1 MTDEIAELDV
11 SETWKEKFRLIEK
24 AGGPTLPN
32 FNSLPFGERLKAN
45 FNILAFLLGPIYF
58 IAKGLW
64 RQGVLYFVM
73 AIVLIFILE
82 IAGLGKYG
90 NGIGYGF
97 AAIYAVRANV
107 CYYKKVVLGD
117 VSWL

>member
-1 MTDEIAELDV
+1 MAIEISELDV

-32 FNSLPFGERLKAN
+32 YKSLSFGERLKAN
-45 FNILAFLLGPIYF
+45 FNALAFLLGPIYF
-58 IAKGLW
+58 VAKGLW
-64 RQGVLYFVM
+64 RQGVLYLVLAIAFV
-73 AIVLIFILE
+73 VLFE
-82 IAGLGKYG
+82 AAGLGKYG

-97 AAIYAVRANV
+97 AAIYAMRANV
-107 CYYKKVVLGD
+107 SYYRKVVLAE